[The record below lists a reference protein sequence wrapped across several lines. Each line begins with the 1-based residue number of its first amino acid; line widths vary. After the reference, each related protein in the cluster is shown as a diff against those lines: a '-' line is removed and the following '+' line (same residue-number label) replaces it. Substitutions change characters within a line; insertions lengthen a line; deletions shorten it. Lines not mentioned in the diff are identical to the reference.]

1 MKNPYD
7 YLKSHEGEI
16 LTYRQLCDLIGEELK
31 RGRAKELHLNSL
43 RQYLDLDQESIP
55 RKIVLKEVYSTNDI
69 RITGGRGKFFPF
81 IKNSLLQQMQSER
94 TLVMTYAEL
103 VKTLGLASDKYMCSR
118 YDKATDTLS
127 IKEKFANEIETASLS
142 RINQYNFFIMSWTII
157 REILRSSLRQMETQE
172 LIQITYSL
180 RLLRKESFVNPQ
192 GKTIEYMEKHNL
204 NSMEH
209 KQYVEI
215 QETVVKQFQLSGL
228 QELFYRSTG
237 STKIKDAQ
245 ETYHRALNL
254 FVRSLGYTDSA
265 TLLILSLTSKGE
277 KVSIDERYLDK
288 ATLQRRIKEKIAQE
302 DSFEEVIP
310 TPSLEKFI
318 EVYL

>member
-1 MKNPYD
+1 
-7 YLKSHEGEI
+7 
-16 LTYRQLCDLIGEELK
+16 
-31 RGRAKELHLNSL
+31 
-43 RQYLDLDQESIP
+43 
-55 RKIVLKEVYSTNDI
+55 
-69 RITGGRGKFFPF
+69 
-81 IKNSLLQQMQSER
+81 
-94 TLVMTYAEL
+94 
-103 VKTLGLASDKYMCSR
+103 
-118 YDKATDTLS
+118 
-127 IKEKFANEIETASLS
+127 
-142 RINQYNFFIMSWTII
+142 
-157 REILRSSLRQMETQE
+157 
-172 LIQITYSL
+172 
-180 RLLRKESFVNPQ
+180 
-192 GKTIEYMEKHNL
+192 
-204 NSMEH
+204 MEH

-318 EVYL
+318 EAYL